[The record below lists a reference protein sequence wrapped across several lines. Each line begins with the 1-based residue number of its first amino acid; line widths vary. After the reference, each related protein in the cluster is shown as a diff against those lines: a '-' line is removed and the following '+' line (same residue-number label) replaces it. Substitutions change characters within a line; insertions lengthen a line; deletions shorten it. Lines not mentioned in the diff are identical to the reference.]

1 MIIAKVKLNKSDF
14 LKEDKMKAKV
24 IKFNN
29 GSSIQTIQ
37 TETVVRSR
45 PKFPT
50 HFFMARG
57 NNKPA
62 ISLVQMIE
70 YCYGIELTD
79 EEKLEIWNLFYG
91 GDCSD

>member
-1 MIIAKVKLNKSDF
+1 M
-14 LKEDKMKAKV
+14 
-24 IKFNN
+24 
-29 GSSIQTIQ
+29 
-37 TETVVRSR
+37 VRSR
-45 PKFPT
+45 PKFPA

-57 NNKPA
+57 NNKSA

-79 EEKLEIWNLFYG
+79 EEKFEIWNLFYG

>member
-1 MIIAKVKLNKSDF
+1 
-14 LKEDKMKAKV
+14 MKAKV
-24 IKFNN
+24 IKFKN

-45 PKFPT
+45 PKFPA

-79 EEKLEIWNLFYG
+79 EEKFEIWNLFYR
-91 GDCSD
+91 GDSDD

>member
-1 MIIAKVKLNKSDF
+1 
-14 LKEDKMKAKV
+14 MKAKV

-29 GSSIQTIQ
+29 GSSIQT
-37 TETVVRSR
+37 ETMIRSR
-45 PKFPT
+45 PKFPV
-50 HFFMARG
+50 HFFIARG

-70 YCYGIELTD
+70 CCYGIELTD
-79 EEKLEIWNLFYG
+79 EEKFEIWNLFYG

>member
-1 MIIAKVKLNKSDF
+1 
-14 LKEDKMKAKV
+14 MKAKV

-29 GSSIQTIQ
+29 GSSIQTIH

-45 PKFPT
+45 CKFPA
-50 HFFMARG
+50 HFFIARG

-70 YCYGIELTD
+70 YCYGIEITD
-79 EEKLEIWNLFYG
+79 EEKFEIWNLFYG
-91 GDCSD
+91 GDSDDCT

>member
-1 MIIAKVKLNKSDF
+1 
-14 LKEDKMKAKV
+14 MKAKV

-29 GSSIQTIQ
+29 GNTIQTIP

-45 PKFPT
+45 PKFSA

-62 ISLVQMIE
+62 ISLIQVIE
-70 YCYGIELTD
+70 CYYGIELTD
-79 EEKLEIWNLFYG
+79 EEKFEIWNLFYG
-91 GDCSD
+91 GNCSD

>member
-1 MIIAKVKLNKSDF
+1 
-14 LKEDKMKAKV
+14 MKAKV

-37 TETVVRSR
+37 TETVVRSI
-45 PKFPT
+45 PKFPA

-70 YCYGIELTD
+70 YCYGTELTD
-79 EEKLEIWNLFYG
+79 EEKFEIWNLFYG
-91 GDCSD
+91 GDCSDRT

>member
-1 MIIAKVKLNKSDF
+1 
-14 LKEDKMKAKV
+14 MKAKA

-29 GSSIQTIQ
+29 GNTIQTIQ
-37 TETVVRSR
+37 AETAVRSR
-45 PKFPT
+45 PKFPA

-62 ISLVQMIE
+62 ISLVQIIE

-79 EEKLEIWNLFYG
+79 EEKFEIWKLFYR

>member
-1 MIIAKVKLNKSDF
+1 
-14 LKEDKMKAKV
+14 MKAKV

-45 PKFPT
+45 PKFPA
-50 HFFMARG
+50 HLFMAKG

-62 ISLVQMIE
+62 SSLIQVIE
-70 YCYGIELTD
+70 CYYEIELTD
-79 EEKLEIWNLFYG
+79 EEKFEIWNLFYG
-91 GDCSD
+91 GVCSD

>member
-1 MIIAKVKLNKSDF
+1 
-14 LKEDKMKAKV
+14 MKAKA

-29 GSSIQTIQ
+29 GNTIQTIQ

-45 PKFPT
+45 PKFPI
-50 HFFMARG
+50 HLFMARS

-70 YCYGIELTD
+70 YCCGIELAD
-79 EEKLEIWNLFYG
+79 EDKFEIWNLFYG
-91 GDCSD
+91 GDNI

>member
-1 MIIAKVKLNKSDF
+1 
-14 LKEDKMKAKV
+14 MKAKV

-45 PKFPT
+45 PKFPA
-50 HFFMARG
+50 HLFVARG

-62 ISLVQMIE
+62 ISLIQVIE
-70 YCYGIELTD
+70 CYYGIELTD
-79 EEKLEIWNLFYG
+79 EEKFEIWNLFYG
-91 GDCSD
+91 GDYSD

>member
-1 MIIAKVKLNKSDF
+1 
-14 LKEDKMKAKV
+14 MKAKV

-29 GSSIQTIQ
+29 GNSIETIQ
-37 TETVVRSR
+37 TETVVRSIFY
-45 PKFPT
+45 FPVY
-50 HFFMARG
+50 FFMARG

-79 EEKLEIWNLFYG
+79 EEKFEIWNLFYG

>member
-1 MIIAKVKLNKSDF
+1 M
-14 LKEDKMKAKV
+14 ETKV

-29 GSSIQTIQ
+29 GNIIQTIQ

-45 PKFPT
+45 PKFPI
-50 HFFMARG
+50 HLFMARG

-70 YCYGIELTD
+70 YYYGIELTD
-79 EEKLEIWNLFYG
+79 EEKFEIWNLFYG

>member
-1 MIIAKVKLNKSDF
+1 
-14 LKEDKMKAKV
+14 MKAKV

-29 GSSIQTIQ
+29 GNTIQTIQ

-45 PKFPT
+45 PKFT
-50 HFFMARG
+50 IHLFMARG
-57 NNKPA
+57 NTKPA

-70 YCYGIELTD
+70 CYYGIELTD
-79 EEKLEIWNLFYG
+79 EEKFEIWNLFYG

>member
-1 MIIAKVKLNKSDF
+1 MQ
-14 LKEDKMKAKV
+14 MKANV

-37 TETVVRSR
+37 TEAVVRSR
-45 PKFPT
+45 PKFPV

-70 YCYGIELTD
+70 CCYGVELTD
-79 EEKLEIWNLFYG
+79 EERFEIWNLFYG
-91 GDCSD
+91 GDSDDCT

>member
-1 MIIAKVKLNKSDF
+1 
-14 LKEDKMKAKV
+14 MKAKV

-29 GSSIQTIQ
+29 GSSIETIQ

-45 PKFPT
+45 PKFPI
-50 HFFMARG
+50 HLFMARE

-62 ISLVQMIE
+62 ISFVQMIE
-70 YCYGIELTD
+70 YCYGTELTD
-79 EEKLEIWNLFYG
+79 DEKMMIWNLFYG

>member
-1 MIIAKVKLNKSDF
+1 
-14 LKEDKMKAKV
+14 MKAKV

-29 GSSIQTIQ
+29 GNAIQAIQ
-37 TETVVRSR
+37 TETVVSSR
-45 PKFPT
+45 PKFPA

-62 ISLVQMIE
+62 ISLIQMIE
-70 YCYGIELTD
+70 YYYGIELTN
-79 EEKLEIWNLFYG
+79 EEKFEIWNLLYG

>member
-1 MIIAKVKLNKSDF
+1 
-14 LKEDKMKAKV
+14 MKAKV

-29 GSSIQTIQ
+29 GNTIQAIQ
-37 TETVVRSR
+37 TETVVRSS
-45 PKFPT
+45 PKFPA
-50 HFFMARG
+50 HLFIARG

-70 YCYGIELTD
+70 YYYGIEFTD
-79 EEKLEIWNLFYG
+79 EEKFEIWNLFYG